1 MASINMMPISLIDL
15 FHWRLRGEAGQVS
28 VVTGRLREGLTAV
41 DAVRAA
47 FPMGSMTG
55 AESVSDD

>member
-1 MASINMMPISLIDL
+1 MASINAMPVSLTYL
-15 FHWRLRGEAGQVS
+15 LHRRLRGEAGQVS

>member
-1 MASINMMPISLIDL
+1 M
-15 FHWRLRGEAGQVS
+15 GGCGVTGQVS